1 MTVRLGETHQA
12 LGDLP
17 QQLTFV
23 RHARGL
29 VSFLHTSELL
39 PLLKVQTLIPTTNNK
54 QNSIPNT
61 NQTRQN
67 IQQTKKKRTMV
78 RYIMKPNTKKINMNK
93 ENYPLFDHL

>member
-1 MTVRLGETHQA
+1 MRGLIHVLFQGARVTNSKLMNVRLGETHQV
-12 LGDLP
+12 LGDPP

-54 QNSIPNT
+54 QKQNSIPFTHT
-61 NQTRQN
+61 NQNRQN
-67 IQQTKKKRTMV
+67 R
-78 RYIMKPNTKKINMNK
+78 
-93 ENYPLFDHL
+93 